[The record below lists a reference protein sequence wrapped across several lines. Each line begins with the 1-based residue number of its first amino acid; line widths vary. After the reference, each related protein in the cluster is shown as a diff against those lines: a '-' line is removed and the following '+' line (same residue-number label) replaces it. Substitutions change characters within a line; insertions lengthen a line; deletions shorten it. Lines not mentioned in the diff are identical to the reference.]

1 MTTNVDQRNIFLQN
15 VRQGEMM
22 KNNRRKRLNI
32 PSLMIKMLK
41 KERYFLMTK
50 KKTRKKNQYKQMTLT
65 NKIKNI
71 DIYIYN

>member
-15 VRQGEMM
+15 VRQREMM

-50 KKTRKKNQYKQMTLT
+50 KKKRKKNQYKQMTLT